1 MRSATLSP
9 QGQLRE
15 EGSGELWRSQ
25 EGIFSLLAPF
35 DRALRHLCRVCHAA
49 TEDECRARRRVST
62 KEGGPEVHVSKSVGK
77 ETGE

>member
-35 DRALRHLCRVCHAA
+35 DRALCHLCRVCHAA
-49 TEDECRARRRVST
+49 PEDECRARGRR
-62 KEGGPEVHVSKSVGK
+62 EH
-77 ETGE
+77 ETGRPWSTR